1 MKSLL
6 IGEYKHSI
14 DDKGRIFI
22 PSKLREELGE
32 KFIVSRGTGR
42 MLFMFSHEEWTNYL
56 ARLKANSV
64 GSHEMQAFIR
74 LLLSSANECELD
86 KQGRFLLNQRL
97 RSLAQL
103 EREAVF
109 LGQNNHVEIWNAENW
124 ESYKSEYEDAA
135 SSEKFA
141 EMAYNAEMLGI

>member
-1 MKSLL
+1 ML

-14 DDKGRIFI
+14 DDKGRLFI
-22 PSKLREELGE
+22 PAKLRDELGE

-42 MLFMFSHEEWTNYL
+42 MLFAFSQEEWANYL
-56 ARLKANSV
+56 TRLRNSAV
-64 GSHEMQAFIR
+64 GNHDMQAFIR

-97 RSLAQL
+97 RLLAEL
-103 EREAVF
+103 DKEAVF
-109 LGQNNHVEIWNAENW
+109 LGQNNHIEIWNTENW
-124 ESYKSEYEDAA
+124 ENYKAEYEDSAT
-135 SSEKFA
+135 SEKFA